1 MMTNEE
7 FDEYVNELIDQKNG
21 IEKSIEYCLKQIAR
35 LNEDFTFSNGE
46 NLDGESVEFF
56 VDVLDELHYR
66 IGMN

>member
-7 FDEYVNELIDQKNG
+7 FDEYVNELIDQKGG
-21 IEKSIEYCLKQIAR
+21 IEKAIEYCLKQIAR
-35 LNEDFTFSNGE
+35 LNEDFLFINGE